1 MAEREGRCV
10 SKRDGKC
17 VISSSGCV
25 VASNWPVIC
34 AAGSAENIVF
44 TLIIATF
51 HPEGAARVTKEG
63 CGCCGGGDDPGGGD
77 DSDNQRTFRLARLIF
92 RWPE

>member
-17 VISSSGCV
+17 VISSSECV

-51 HPEGAARVTKEG
+51 HPEEAARVMNEG
-63 CGCCGGGDDPGGGD
+63 CGGGGGARGGGDDRGDGD
-77 DSDNQRTFRLARLIF
+77 DNSDNQTT
-92 RWPE
+92 